1 MDHAFEILLKQAKD
15 RENQAAIS
23 LNTANL
29 ELDDYY
35 KQLAQIEQYRLDY
48 CQQLVQRGMN
58 GLTASQ
64 YTHLNRFLTQLD
76 ETLAKQKEAEDHFKQ
91 QVVSSED
98 HWQEMRKDRRSYE
111 WLLEKKRIERQRQ
124 ADRLE
129 QKQMD
134 EFSSQAYARSR
145 RLM

>member
-1 MDHAFEILLKQAKD
+1 MDHALEILLKQAKD
-15 RENQAAIS
+15 RENQAAIA

-91 QVVSSED
+91 QVVSSEE